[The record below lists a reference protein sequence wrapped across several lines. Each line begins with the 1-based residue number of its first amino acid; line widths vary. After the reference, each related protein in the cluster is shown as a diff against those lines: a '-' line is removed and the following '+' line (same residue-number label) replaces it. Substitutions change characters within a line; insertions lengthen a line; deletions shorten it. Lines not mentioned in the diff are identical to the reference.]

1 MLMIVKGKAQSISEW
16 CKKKKSN
23 LKCIDNYTSVAICVV
38 VKLDSRIK
46 LFAACLFYCKLYVD
60 RCRVL

>member
-1 MLMIVKGKAQSISEW
+1 MIVKGKAQSISEW

-23 LKCIDNYTSVAICVV
+23 LKCIDNTHTSVAICVV

-46 LFAACLFYCKLYVD
+46 LFAACLFYL
-60 RCRVL
+60 

>member
-1 MLMIVKGKAQSISEW
+1 MNGVE
-16 CKKKKSN
+16 KKKSN

-46 LFAACLFYCKLYVD
+46 LFVSFSSSRGSIHL
-60 RCRVL
+60 

>member
-1 MLMIVKGKAQSISEW
+1 MIVKGKAQSISEW

-23 LKCIDNYTSVAICVV
+23 LKCMDTYTSVAICVV

-46 LFAACLFYCKLYVD
+46 LFAACLFYVSFM
-60 RCRVL
+60 